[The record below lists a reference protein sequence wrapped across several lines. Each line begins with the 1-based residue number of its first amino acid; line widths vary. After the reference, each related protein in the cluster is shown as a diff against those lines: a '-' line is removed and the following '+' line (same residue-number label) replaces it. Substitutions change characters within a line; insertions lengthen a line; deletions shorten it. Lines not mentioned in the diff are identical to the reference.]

1 MLRPGVQL
9 STRKQVFIRIK
20 ITLIFVGMVVH
31 PASPWWRGLELL
43 GNGQWAISN
52 SVHSLFIDEGPAVVF
67 FFFAFKTLVLHSHVF
82 ARKGNTKCLKIF
94 APEAPSE
101 NRTMMWS
108 FRCCCSLYFCLG
120 KLSSSFVYVYNKHI
134 FEKACFTSNS
144 LQNILLYQRDVTCCF
159 LGPQY
164 PTACKKIFPR
174 SGGREP
180 Q

>member
-67 FFFAFKTLVLHSHVF
+67 FLPSKPWCCTLTFLPAKATRNVWKFSLRKRQVKIGRWCDHFVVVSLFIFVLVSYHQALFMCITSTFLKRVVLLQIPCKT
-82 ARKGNTKCLKIF
+82 
-94 APEAPSE
+94 
-101 NRTMMWS
+101 
-108 FRCCCSLYFCLG
+108 YF
-120 KLSSSFVYVYNKHI
+120 
-134 FEKACFTSNS
+134 FTSVMW
-144 LQNILLYQRDVTCCF
+144 RVVF
-159 LGPQY
+159 
-164 PTACKKIFPR
+164 
-174 SGGREP
+174 
-180 Q
+180 